1 MTVPFNSLAYEHLN
15 DFVFGRAT
23 NPLSFSN
30 GMTIGGGM
38 VYPEVNFTLPMMTIT
53 KDTMGEVRRQ
63 YEEMA
68 TGVCQRAV
76 DLGVPGLVIEVELLP
91 PLTMEPAWGVEVTK
105 VVKGVLADFEAK
117 HHLPGLL
124 RMTPVDIREGVVEHM
139 WRGRQWDVLMESF
152 QGCAEAGADLLAIES
167 VGGKHLHDNAV
178 MYGDIAQ
185 SLFALGVVGT
195 RDMERLWAGISS
207 VAASTNTIASG
218 DTACGFANT
227 AMVLAD
233 RGYVS
238 KTFSAVVRVI
248 SAVRSLA
255 AYGQGAVGPHKDCG
269 YEGVYVK
276 AITGTPISMEGKTS
290 ACAHLSTVGNIAGAL
305 ADLWSNESVE
315 NVKLLSGMAPTVY
328 LEQLAYDCR
337 LFNTAT
343 ANKQELIL
351 RDLLVESDSALDP
364 QAYVLRPDVVLAIS
378 GEIVKGRS
386 WYERAKIAA
395 AQGIKVLRTASQ
407 TGQLDLNEREVA
419 YLDSM
424 EAQVAAMEDS
434 EADFT
439 ARMLQESAAVDFDPA
454 KYDMSV

>member
-1 MTVPFNSLAYEHLN
+1 MTVPFRSLAYEDL
-15 DFVFGRAT
+15 DELVFGRAKK
-23 NPLSFSN
+23 PLAFSN
-30 GMTIGGGM
+30 GVIIGGGT
-38 VYPEVNFTLPMMTIT
+38 VYPEVNFTLPMMTISEG
-53 KDTMGEVRRQ
+53 TMGEVRRQ

-76 DLGVPGLVIEVELLP
+76 DLEVPGLVIEVELLP
-91 PLTMEPAWGVEVTK
+91 PLTMEPTWGVEVTK
-105 VVKGVLADFEAK
+105 VVKGVLAEFAAK
-117 HHLPGLL
+117 HQLPGLL
-124 RMTPVDIREGVVEHM
+124 RMTPVDIREGAVEHM
-139 WRGRQWDVLMESF
+139 WRGRQWELLMKSF

-195 RDMERLWAGISS
+195 KDMERLWSGIAS
-207 VAASTNTIASG
+207 VAQSTNTIASG

-255 AYGQGAVGPHKDCG
+255 AYSQGAVGPHKDCG

-276 AITGTPISMEGKTS
+276 AITGTPISMEGRTS

-343 ANKQELIL
+343 ANERELML

-378 GEIVKGRS
+378 AEVVKGRS
-386 WYERAKIAA
+386 WYEQAKIAA
-395 AQGIKVLRTASQ
+395 LQGITVLRSAAQ
-407 TGQLDLNEREVA
+407 NGQLNLNEREAA
-419 YLDSM
+419 YLDRM

-434 EADFT
+434 EEAFT
-439 ARMLQESAAVDFDPA
+439 NRMLQESAAVDFDPA
-454 KYDMSV
+454 KYDM